1 MSFSVTDQLGLSCR
15 FDVVVDG
22 FDLGSWS
29 SCKGLGVRFNLVK
42 FTELGEH
49 QRAAYIPSGVDYT
62 TVTLMRAM
70 AAGDWGT
77 TKRWLEAVAGDGW
90 LTSSTPYTATVK
102 LRDAQLAE
110 VASWTLRNAFPAAWK
125 APVLD
130 ADGRNVAME
139 TLELVHE
146 GFLDD

>member
-1 MSFSVTDQLGLSCR
+1 MTLSVTDQLGLTCR

-29 SCKGLGVRFNLVK
+29 SCKGLGVRFAHVK

-49 QRAAYIPSGVDYT
+49 QRTAYVPGSVEYT
-62 TVTLMRAM
+62 NVTLMRAM
-70 AAGDWGT
+70 TAGDWDT
-77 TKRWLEAVAGDGW
+77 TKRWLEAVASDGW
-90 LTSSTPYTATVK
+90 LTSATPYTATIT
-102 LRDAQLAE
+102 LRDAHLGE
-110 VASWTLRNAFPAAWK
+110 VAAWTLRNAFPASWK
-125 APVLD
+125 APQLD
-130 ADGRNVAME
+130 AGGRTAALE